1 MKKMKYE
8 SVTVGIHHRE
18 CNIVGVTGNDFGD
31 SMQSVAEQVISHRD
45 LHWAKEVDGETMHH
59 AVPDQSVAWALFT
72 YAAEEVE
79 APHDDICDGYCDK
92 KGLNIELKDISS
104 KCYTLDGANL
114 ASMSFVVGGET
125 ITVTALDGDVSGLI
139 KAKTYDCEAVDAEIA
154 YEMALS
160 EGTATLTIT
169 ATHNGETV
177 TKAISTET
185 ECA

>member
-1 MKKMKYE
+1 MKK
-8 SVTVGIHHRE
+8 TVYNDVSISYLANGDVASLAAEGEEAEALAAMAHAHQDIHWHGA
-18 CNIVGVTGNDFGD
+18 NDYIIPWSAVLGVTITKSIEDV
-31 SMQSVAEQVISHRD
+31 S
-45 LHWAKEVDGETMHH
+45 
-59 AVPDQSVAWALFT
+59 
-72 YAAEEVE
+72 

-125 ITVTALDGDVSGLI
+125 ITVPALDGDVSGLI
-139 KAKTYDCEAVDAEIA
+139 KAKTYDCEAVNAEIA

-169 ATHNGETV
+169 ATYNGETV

>member
-1 MKKMKYE
+1 MKKLSYSEVSLYFHRGEGSCKTDTFTGE
-8 SVTVGIHHRE
+8 EAQAVASQILAHEDIRSHVGDNNELTSIVKWDSVIMATLVR
-18 CNIVGVTGNDFGD
+18 
-31 SMQSVAEQVISHRD
+31 
-45 LHWAKEVDGETMHH
+45 
-59 AVPDQSVAWALFT
+59 AV
-72 YAAEEVE
+72 EEVA

-125 ITVTALDGDVSGLI
+125 ITVPALDGDVSGLI
-139 KAKTYDCEAVDAEIA
+139 KAKTYDCEAVNAEIA

-169 ATHNGETV
+169 ATYNGDTV
-177 TKAISTET
+177 TKAISAET

>member
-1 MKKMKYE
+1 MKKTGY
-8 SVTVGIHHRE
+8 SVTLKHLSNGEPASKTAFGDEAEAIVAMARAHQDIHWDGDDHYL
-18 CNIVGVTGNDFGD
+18 IPWSAVLGVTITKSIEDV
-31 SMQSVAEQVISHRD
+31 S
-45 LHWAKEVDGETMHH
+45 
-59 AVPDQSVAWALFT
+59 
-72 YAAEEVE
+72 

-125 ITVTALDGDVSGLI
+125 ITVPVLDGDVSGLI
-139 KAKTYDCEAVDAEIA
+139 KAKTYDCEAVDAEIT

-169 ATHNGETV
+169 ATYNGETV

>member
-1 MKKMKYE
+1 MKQRRIKELTINHYEQGSSVSYTPSRTEEYAPVLAQAEAHQDLRFHAEINSVETLIILPWE
-8 SVTVGIHHRE
+8 SVI
-18 CNIVGVTGNDFGD
+18 GVYATYETAD
-31 SMQSVAEQVISHRD
+31 VA
-45 LHWAKEVDGETMHH
+45 
-59 AVPDQSVAWALFT
+59 
-72 YAAEEVE
+72 

-139 KAKTYDCEAVDAEIA
+139 KAKTYDCEAVDAEIT

-169 ATHNGETV
+169 ATYNGETV
-177 TKAISTET
+177 TKAISAET

>member
-1 MKKMKYE
+1 MKQRRIKELSINHYEQGASVAYTPSRAEEYAAVLAQAEAHQDLRFHAEINSVETLIILPWE
-8 SVTVGIHHRE
+8 SVI
-18 CNIVGVTGNDFGD
+18 
-31 SMQSVAEQVISHRD
+31 SVNATYETAE
-45 LHWAKEVDGETMHH
+45 
-59 AVPDQSVAWALFT
+59 VP
-72 YAAEEVE
+72 

-139 KAKTYDCEAVDAEIA
+139 KAKTYDCEAVNAEIA

-169 ATHNGETV
+169 ATYNGETV
-177 TKAISTET
+177 TKAISAET

>member
-8 SVTVGIHHRE
+8 TVTVGIHR
-18 CNIVGVTGNDFGD
+18 NDCIMVSTNTFGE
-31 SMQSVAEQVISHRD
+31 SMQSVAEQVISHSD
-45 LHWAKEVDGETMHH
+45 LHWDTVVYGETRHH
-59 AVPDQSVAWALFT
+59 VVPDQSVAWALFT
-72 YAAEEVE
+72 YATEEVE

-104 KCYTLDGANL
+104 KCYTLDGASL

-139 KAKTYDCEAVDAEIA
+139 KAKTYDCEAVNAEIA

-169 ATHNGETV
+169 ATYNGDTV
-177 TKAISTET
+177 TKAISAET